1 LTKEK
6 LLMRRTTRRTPAR
19 RLLIAGAAALT
30 ATALVGLGL
39 GAAPAQAAT
48 HAAPADA
55 GWVRVGHLSPDTAA
69 VDVRL
74 TPTDGGAAAVELDDV
89 TYGQVSPYAA
99 LAAGD
104 YELTMVPA
112 DAPANTTPVVATEVT
127 VTAGVA
133 GTVAA
138 YGLND
143 SLQTLALGDDL
154 TSPAAGEARIRVV
167 SASTQV
173 DSVDVTTTTGVA
185 IATGAASG
193 TATDYANV
201 PAGPW
206 DLVVTT
212 PDAASY
218 DASVTVDPGTIS
230 TLFVLDNASGGLT
243 VLPVLDSSAAGDA
256 PDGSLDT
263 GGGALRDAG
272 GAGAFTATSTPGV
285 ASRPGAT
292 DPLTLIAGLFARLVQ
307 SAAAALR

>member
-1 LTKEK
+1 
-6 LLMRRTTRRTPAR
+6 MRRTTRRTPAR
-19 RLLIAGAAALT
+19 RRLIVGAAALT
-30 ATALVGLGL
+30 ATALVSFGL
-39 GAAPAQAAT
+39 GAAPALAAVRT
-48 HAAPADA
+48 APADA

-74 TPTDGGAAAVELDDV
+74 APADGGAAAVELDDV

-112 DAPANTTPVVATEVT
+112 GAPADTTPVVTTEVT
-127 VTAGVA
+127 VTAGMA

-143 SLQTLALGDDL
+143 SLQTMALGDDL

-193 TATDYANV
+193 TATDYASV
-201 PAGPW
+201 PSGPW

-243 VLPVLDSSAAGDA
+243 VLPVLDGSAAGDA

-272 GAGAFTATSTPGV
+272 GAGAFTAAGTSG
-285 ASRPGAT
+285 AGAT
-292 DPLTLIAGLFARLVQ
+292 DPITLIASFLSGFVQ
-307 SAAAALR
+307 AAAAALR

>member
-1 LTKEK
+1 
-6 LLMRRTTRRTPAR
+6 MRRR
-19 RLLIAGAAALT
+19 LIAGATAFTAVAL
-30 ATALVGLGL
+30 ASLGL
-39 GAAPAQAAT
+39 AAAPALAAT
-48 HAAPADA
+48 RTAPADA
-55 GWVRVGHLSPDTAA
+55 GWVRVGHLSPDTVA

-74 TPTDGGAAAVELDDV
+74 TPADGGAAPVELDDV
-89 TYGQVSPYAA
+89 SYGQVSPYAA

-104 YELTMVPA
+104 YELTMVPTG
-112 DAPANTTPVVATEVT
+112 APAGTTPVIATEVA

-133 GTVAA
+133 NTVAA

-143 SLQTLALGDDL
+143 SLQTLSLGDDL

-185 IATGAASG
+185 IATGALSG
-193 TATDYANV
+193 TATDYASV
-201 PAGPW
+201 PSGPW

-243 VLPVLDSSAAGDA
+243 VMPVLDSSAAGDA

-272 GAGAFTATSTPGV
+272 GAGALGAAGASATA
-285 ASRPGAT
+285 
-292 DPLTLIAGLFARLVQ
+292 PLTLIAGFLAAVVQ
-307 SAAAALR
+307 AATAALR